1 MNPYKVLGVP
11 EGADAETIKKAYY
24 ELVKKYHP
32 DKYANNPLKDLAEE
46 KLKEINKAY
55 EMLTSGKST
64 QNSSSTSGYHTYGSG
79 YSGGNAY
86 SGSYSGGTKY
96 IDVRNLISAGR
107 LDDAENLLNTKDKS
121 SAEYSYL
128 MGLISLRRGYHDA
141 AVRYFD
147 EAIARDPS
155 NLEYRFARNNIN
167 TRTGGYRDVS
177 YGSGNSG
184 CSTCDCCSSLMCAD
198 CCCECMGGDLIPCC

>member
-1 MNPYKVLGVP
+1 MNPYKVLGVS

-24 ELVKKYHP
+24 DLVKKYHP

-46 KLKEINKAY
+46 KLKEINEAY

-64 QNSSSTSGYHTYGSG
+64 QNSSSSSGYRTYGGGG

-86 SGSYSGGTKY
+86 SGAYSGGAKY

-107 LDDAENLLNTKDKS
+107 LDDAEKLLKTKDS
-121 SAEYSYL
+121 ASAEYSYL
-128 MGLISLRRGYHDA
+128 MGLINLRRGYHDA
-141 AVRYFD
+141 AIRYFD
-147 EAIARDPS
+147 EAVARDPS

-167 TRTGGYRDVS
+167 ARTGGYRNAS
-177 YGSGNSG
+177 YGGGSG